1 MPLGLFVPNVVRQ
14 VKITSGYDSS
24 MAAEKIKKLF
34 SDYFRL
40 SVIVGNGYGEST
52 A

>member
-14 VKITSGYDSS
+14 VKITTGYDNS
-24 MAAEKIKKLF
+24 MAVEKIKRLF

-40 SVIVGNGYGEST
+40 SGTAGNGYGEST
-52 A
+52 P